1 MKTPIFS
8 AYNQQYRTHMLGLN
22 TDARRQNPLIN
33 VRAVAMKENQAVR
46 SVFGGRRRQRIH

>member
-1 MKTPIFS
+1 
-8 AYNQQYRTHMLGLN
+8 MLGLN